1 VCLCLFK
8 CLPLFSFVGPFGG
21 HWIQSKFKN
30 PNEVS
35 NCLTPVF
42 HPNDIIGAILLL
54 WAEIISSRGQF
65 VVGGGWMEHL
75 HPPTRSQFYRLLV
88 FITSKDSAKLSP
100 NTRSQ
105 FYRLLVFITSKD
117 SAKLSPNPKHV
128 CSYKI
133 HHKRRQQRQRWLA
146 GWVGLPKKGVMTRLL
161 AQAQMSSVP
170 PVSLPCIRIHQRP

>member
-1 VCLCLFK
+1 MCLCLFK

-100 NTRSQ
+100 N
-105 FYRLLVFITSKD
+105 
-117 SAKLSPNPKHV
+117 PKHV

-133 HHKRRQQRQRWLA
+133 HHKRRQKRQRWLA

>member
-54 WAEIISSRGQF
+54 WAEIMSSRGQF

-75 HPPTRSQFYRLLV
+75 HPP
-88 FITSKDSAKLSP
+88 
-100 NTRSQ
+100 TRSQ

>member
-1 VCLCLFK
+1 MCLCLFK

-54 WAEIISSRGQF
+54 WAEIHEFKGPICCW
-65 VVGGGWMEHL
+65 GWVDGAS
-75 HPPTRSQFYRLLV
+75 PPTHTPPILQT
-88 FITSKDSAKLSP
+88 TSIYHI
-100 NTRSQ
+100 Q
-105 FYRLLVFITSKD
+105 D

-133 HHKRRQQRQRWLA
+133 HHKRRQKRQRWLA